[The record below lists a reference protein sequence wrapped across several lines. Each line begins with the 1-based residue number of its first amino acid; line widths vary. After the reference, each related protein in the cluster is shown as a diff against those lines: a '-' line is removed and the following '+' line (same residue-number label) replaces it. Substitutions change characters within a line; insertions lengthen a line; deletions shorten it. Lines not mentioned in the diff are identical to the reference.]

1 MSSVKACLDKKS
13 DQLFS
18 LSSTDQVHQALE
30 LMRSNRVR
38 SVLVIDDGTLV
49 GVVTQ
54 GDCAIKV
61 LLPGLNARQTRLA
74 EIMTPA
80 PVTVAIT
87 DSLQFCMGI
96 MSTRNIRHLP
106 VLTKGKVV
114 GMVSIGD
121 IVKDIM
127 SQQGDQIKQLE
138 TFIKGHG
145 VA

>member
-1 MSSVKACLDKKS
+1 MSSVKTCLEKKS
-13 DQLFS
+13 GQLFS

-61 LLPGLNARQTRLA
+61 LLSGLNARQTRLA

-96 MSTRNIRHLP
+96 MSNRNIRHLP

>member
-1 MSSVKACLDKKS
+1 
-13 DQLFS
+13 
-18 LSSTDQVHQALE
+18 
-30 LMRSNRVR
+30 
-38 SVLVIDDGTLV
+38 
-49 GVVTQ
+49 
-54 GDCAIKV
+54 
-61 LLPGLNARQTRLA
+61 
-74 EIMTPA
+74 MTPS
-80 PVTVAIT
+80 PVAVAIT

-96 MSTRNIRHLP
+96 MTTRNIRHLP

-145 VA
+145 GA

>member
-1 MSSVKACLDKKS
+1 MLVTHWRRFKS
-13 DQLFS
+13 
-18 LSSTDQVHQALE
+18 
-30 LMRSNRVR
+30 
-38 SVLVIDDGTLV
+38 
-49 GVVTQ
+49 
-54 GDCAIKV
+54 
-61 LLPGLNARQTRLA
+61 
-74 EIMTPA
+74 
-80 PVTVAIT
+80 AIT

-96 MSTRNIRHLP
+96 MTTRNIRHLP